1 MLEGYNAHTAQEDDG
16 PMKIHH
22 ETTLG
27 ALLALLLATAATGQP
42 PAEPTGRF
50 ADELDVEV
58 VNVDVVVSSEDGSP
72 VPDLT
77 AEDFEVLDD
86 GQPVR
91 ITHFAKG
98 NGSTG
103 GTDPLHLVLLFNDAE
118 IPPSDRPAAYAGV
131 RQQLDRLLGAADR
144 VLVARQGAGIQI
156 AQPFTSDRAL
166 VEAALDRL
174 QTEPPGVPA
183 DSAARKAVLDEIR
196 FGDAASSSAIGPAPA
211 RGGEMQTN
219 TELAA
224 ATSLTSVRAYT
235 ERRQSETLQSLA
247 ALDRLVSALGGL
259 PGRKALLLVGAG
271 YDLRPGESVYQSWL
285 DKYRTTSAARGGG
298 SVDMER
304 SGQDLRDTL
313 RQVAAGASANR
324 VALYSASPAGLGG
337 GAQARPDFRML
348 SSTASTGETPAQESL
363 RLLTTGTGGL
373 SVFNLEGID
382 RLAERMDEDLKSR
395 YSLAYPSPHF
405 GDGGDGAWHSVEVRA
420 RRPGVRVR
428 SATGYRAKSPDQRT
442 QERAAAALLLDMAE
456 NPLDLVVE
464 LAEPTRDRD
473 DREGAYTVPVTVKIP
488 LARLMLLPRG
498 GEHQGKLAIFLV
510 TRDGDGNLSP
520 THKLEAPI
528 RIPNAQMVTA
538 MGQTGSYATSF
549 RVRAGEHR
557 LAVAVRD
564 DVAAVE
570 SAVGVDV
577 KVAESEKV
585 AKKRGRRGKG

>member
-1 MLEGYNAHTAQEDDG
+1 
-16 PMKIHH
+16 MKLQH

-27 ALLALLLATAATGQP
+27 ALLALLLVSTAAIAAAQAP
-42 PAEPTGRF
+42 PPEPRF

-58 VNVDVVVSSEDGSP
+58 VNVDVVVSTEDGSP
-72 VPDLT
+72 VPDLA

-98 NGSTG
+98 DAGNAGSA
-103 GTDPLHLVLLFNDAE
+103 DPLHLVLLFNDAE
-118 IPPSDRPAAYAGV
+118 IPPSDRPAAFAGV
-131 RQQLDRLLGAADR
+131 RQQLDRFLGAADR
-144 VLVARQGAGIQI
+144 VLVARQGSGIRI
-156 AQPFTSDRAL
+156 EQPFTSDRSL

-174 QTEPPGVPA
+174 QAEPPGVPA
-183 DSAARKAVLDEIR
+183 DNSARKAVLDEIR

-211 RGGEMQTN
+211 RGGEMQSN

-224 ATSLTSVRAYT
+224 GTSLTSVRAYT
-235 ERRQSETLQSLA
+235 ERRRAEALLSLSS
-247 ALDRLVSALGGL
+247 LERLVSALGGL

-271 YDLRPGESVYQSWL
+271 YDLRPGESVYQAWL
-285 DKYRTTSAARGGG
+285 DKYRSTGAARGGG
-298 SVDMER
+298 SVDMEQ
-304 SGQDLRDTL
+304 SGQDLRDTV

-324 VALYSASPAGLGG
+324 VALYSASPAGSGG

-348 SSTASTGETPAQESL
+348 SSTASTGETAAEESL

-373 SVFNLEGID
+373 AVFNLEGID
-382 RLAERMDEDLKSR
+382 RLAERMDEDLKRR
-395 YSLAYPSPHF
+395 YSLAYPSPHSR
-405 GDGGDGAWHSVEVRA
+405 DAGDGAWHSVEVRA

-428 SATGYRAKSPDQRT
+428 SSTGYRAKSPDQRT
-442 QERAAAALLLDMAE
+442 QERAAAALLLDVAE

-464 LAEPTRDRD
+464 LAEPTRDRRDRD
-473 DREGAYTVPVTVKIP
+473 DAYTVPVTVKIP
-488 LARLMLLPRG
+488 LARLMLLPHG

-510 TRDGDGNLSP
+510 TRDGQGNLSP

-549 RVRAGEHR
+549 RARAGEHR

-564 DVAAVE
+564 DVAGVE
-570 SAVGVDV
+570 SAVGVEV
-577 KVAESEKV
+577 KVGEETRA
-585 AKKRGRRGKG
+585 AKKRGRRGKE

>member
-1 MLEGYNAHTAQEDDG
+1 
-16 PMKIHH
+16 MKIHH

-58 VNVDVVVSSEDGSP
+58 VNVDVVVSTEDGSP
-72 VPDLT
+72 VPDLS

-98 NGSTG
+98 DGSTG

-166 VEAALDRL
+166 VEAALERL

-183 DSAARKAVLDEIR
+183 DSASRKAVLDEIR
-196 FGDAASSSAIGPAPA
+196 FGDAASSSAIGPAPT

-224 ATSLTSVRAYT
+224 GTSLTSVRAYT
-235 ERRQSETLQSLA
+235 ERRRAETLQSLSA
-247 ALDRLVSALGGL
+247 FERLVSALGGL

-313 RQVAAGASANR
+313 RQIAAGASANR

-348 SSTASTGETPAQESL
+348 SSTASTGESPAQESL
-363 RLLTTGTGGL
+363 RLLTSGTGGL

-382 RLAERMDEDLKSR
+382 RLTERMEEDLKSR
-395 YSLAYPSPHF
+395 YSLAYPSPH
-405 GDGGDGAWHSVEVRA
+405 DEDGAWHSVEVRA
-420 RRPGVRVR
+420 RRPGVHVR
-428 SATGYRAKSPDQRT
+428 SSTGYRAKSPDQRT

-473 DREGAYTVPVTVKIP
+473 GGYTVPVTVKIP
-488 LARLMLLPRG
+488 LARLMLLPHG

-528 RIPNAQMVTA
+528 RIPNAQMVAA

-577 KVAESEKV
+577 KVAEAEKV

>member
-1 MLEGYNAHTAQEDDG
+1 
-16 PMKIHH
+16 MKMHH
-22 ETTLG
+22 ETTLS
-27 ALLALLLATAATGQP
+27 ALLALLLVSATAAQAP
-42 PAEPTGRF
+42 PPEPRF

-58 VNVDVVVSSEDGSP
+58 VNVDVVVSTEDGSP
-72 VPDLT
+72 VPDLV

-91 ITHFAKG
+91 ITHFSKG
-98 NGSTG
+98 DAGSA
-103 GTDPLHLVLLFNDAE
+103 DPLHLVLLFNDAE

-131 RQQLDRLLGAADR
+131 RQQLDRFLGAADR
-144 VLVARQGAGIQI
+144 VLVARQGSGIRI
-156 AQPFTSDRAL
+156 EQPFTSDRAL

-174 QTEPPGVPA
+174 QAEPPGVPA
-183 DSAARKAVLDEIR
+183 DNSARKAVLDEIR
-196 FGDAASSSAIGPAPA
+196 FGDAASSSALGPAPA

-235 ERRQSETLQSLA
+235 ERRRAEALQSLSS
-247 ALDRLVSALGGL
+247 LERLVSALGGL

-271 YDLRPGESVYQSWL
+271 YDLRPGESVYQAWL
-285 DKYRTTSAARGGG
+285 DKFRSTSAARGGG
-298 SVDMER
+298 SVDMEQ
-304 SGQDLRDTL
+304 SGQDLRDTV

-324 VALYSASPAGLGG
+324 VALYSASPAGSGG

-348 SSTASTGETPAQESL
+348 SSTASTGETAAEESL
-363 RLLTTGTGGL
+363 RLLSTGTGGL
-373 SVFNLEGID
+373 AVFNLEGIG
-382 RLAERMDEDLKSR
+382 RLAERMDEDLKRR
-395 YSLAYPSPHF
+395 YSLAYPSPHS
-405 GDGGDGAWHSVEVRA
+405 GDGAWHSVEVRA

-428 SATGYRAKSPDQRT
+428 SSTGYRAKSPDQRT
-442 QERAAAALLLDMAE
+442 QERAAAALLLDVAE

-464 LAEPTRDRD
+464 LAEPARDRD
-473 DREGAYTVPVTVKIP
+473 GAYTVPVTIKIP
-488 LARLMLLPRG
+488 LARLMLLPHG

-510 TRDGDGNLSP
+510 TRDGEGSLSP
-520 THKLEAPI
+520 THRLEAPI

-549 RVRAGEHR
+549 RARAGEHR

-564 DVAAVE
+564 DVAGVE

-577 KVAESEKV
+577 KVAHEAKV